1 MEIVR
6 QNHILNDTI
15 CSIVYSTKVTSVHF
29 SDLLFHELTKSQI
42 QVVKFLLV
50 TAICILYYYIMLL
63 ERIYIVNQTIANITI
78 RNTNK
83 FNTFLKWL

>member
-42 QVVKFLLV
+42 QVVKFLFNLQKFGN
-50 TAICILYYYIMLL
+50 CILYYNIMLL
-63 ERIYIVNQTIANITI
+63 ERIYIVNQ
-78 RNTNK
+78 
-83 FNTFLKWL
+83 